1 MQNCLLEVL
10 LLLTPSGLLTTLVY
24 LYLNAGKPTKHHTG
38 QLFLDVIQNLMQYGE
53 KILLLPQAQR
63 GTSKS
68 SSSFLAAVN
77 YCPVDHFIVILT
89 VKLWCNNS
97 FVER

>member
-24 LYLNAGKPTKHHTG
+24 LYLNAGKPTKQACHII
-38 QLFLDVIQNLMQYGE
+38 LKIQ
-53 KILLLPQAQR
+53 LLPQAQR
-63 GTSKS
+63 GTPKS

-89 VKLWCNNS
+89 VQLWHNNS
-97 FVER
+97 